1 VELEKLSIV
10 DLDLDG
16 KRLFLRVDFNVPLNK
31 GQVADDTRIKAVL
44 PTIQWAAQ
52 QGARIV
58 LASHLGRP
66 EGKRR
71 EEFSLKPVAR
81 HLSSLM
87 NQEVRCAHDCIG
99 ADVQAQV
106 EAVQPG
112 QLLLLENLRFQEGE
126 TNNDPE
132 FSRQLGGWAEEYVSD
147 AFGVVH
153 RAHASTVGIPSI
165 LGRGAAGFL
174 VARELEYLARVRHH
188 PEHPVVAILGGA
200 KVSDKIEV
208 IESLLAFA
216 DAILIG
222 GGMAFT
228 FLRAQG
234 ESVGNSL
241 VEAHKIEVAEE
252 VIASAQSRGL
262 SLQLPVDSVVARE
275 CQSGVETRVEASRI
289 SEGWM
294 GLDIGPQTVK
304 VFQREI
310 ARARTIFWNGP
321 LGVSEIEE
329 FSRGTVE
336 IAKAVAESS
345 ALSVVGGGD
354 SVTAVIQA
362 GLGDLISHLSTGGGA
377 SLTFMAGRTLPGVEI
392 LTDR

>member
-1 VELEKLSIV
+1 MINKLSIT
-10 DLDLDG
+10 DLDLEG
-16 KRLFLRVDFNVPLNK
+16 KRLFLRVDFNVPIK
-31 GQVADDTRIKAVL
+31 DGQVADDTRIKAVL
-44 PTIQWAAQ
+44 PTIELAVQE
-52 QGARIV
+52 GARIV

-66 EGKRR
+66 RGQRR

-81 HLSSLM
+81 HLSSLLDS
-87 NQEVRCAHDCIG
+87 EVRFVNDCIG
-99 ADVQAQV
+99 PDVQAQV
-106 EAVQPG
+106 ERLQPG
-112 QLLLLENLRFQEGE
+112 ELLLVENLRFQEGE
-126 TNNDPE
+126 TQNDPE
-132 FSRQLGGWAEEYVSD
+132 FTRQLASWVQEYVND

-153 RAHASTVGIPSI
+153 RAHASTVGVPSL

-174 VARELEYLARVRHH
+174 VARELEYLTRVRHQ

-208 IESLLAFA
+208 IESLLGFA

-228 FLRAQG
+228 FLKAQG
-234 ESVGNSL
+234 ESVGSSL
-241 VEAHKIEVAEE
+241 VEQDKIEVAEE
-252 VIASAQSRGL
+252 IIASARSRGVA
-262 SLQLPVDSVVARE
+262 LQLPVDSVVAER
-275 CQSGVETRVEASRI
+275 CQRGVETRVESSKV

-294 GLDIGPQTVK
+294 GLDIGPETVK
-304 VFQREI
+304 VFHKEI
-310 ARARTIFWNGP
+310 ARAWTLFWNGP

-329 FSRGTVE
+329 FSHGTIQ
-336 IAKAVAESS
+336 IAKAVADSS

-362 GLGDLISHLSTGGGA
+362 GLGDSISHLSTGGGA

-392 LTDR
+392 LTDK